1 MYVYWGCPH
10 SVWAAMLLSGIGGRC
25 LTHDYER
32 KVSNT
37 LSPEAVLHWKEV
49 QRKERKKDS
58 IRGNVQ
64 LTWPKLKCFWLT
76 EGNKRCT
83 LFSSEVTIHG
93 QGQGQIQG
101 DHVPAARLK
110 NKTQRRLLTEQA
122 ERWTWA
128 QQSAAGSVSHLEGRK
143 CFPKLCQ
150 WPVKAVCIDLDVNVT
165 GLCLDCPSRVFRI
178 TTLKLRLSVWKSPNT
193 LRG

>member
-1 MYVYWGCPH
+1 MCHVYVYWGRPH

-37 LSPEAVLHWKEV
+37 LSPEVVLHWKEA

-110 NKTQRRLLTEQA
+110 NKTQSVLTKHA
-122 ERWTWA
+122 ECWTWA
-128 QQSAAGSVSHLEGRK
+128 QQSAAGSVSHLGGLEVFSEAVSVTSQSCLYWFGRERHG
-143 CFPKLCQ
+143 PL
-150 WPVKAVCIDLDVNVT
+150 P
-165 GLCLDCPSRVFRI
+165 
-178 TTLKLRLSVWKSPNT
+178 RLSQSGFSHNDIEVATFSLEIT
-193 LRG
+193 